1 MGSPHVIGVIT
12 CDVWRVPCVPCTEVF
27 SRGICAAAGAPDLPA
42 VVLTGRGLHASSCQ
56 LNVSTVGGIR
66 GTEWGCQVGFRACVG
81 VLSEYQGVPWGIRGC
96 LGCFLCE
103 KRLRLSYEV
112 DESKPLPRTTSSMM
126 VLLARPRLNMWLPYK
141 STIQVVPE
149 LAVAALM
156 GASTRSWNCGAVSTS
171 EYAVKQGLLTR
182 PLFGS
187 K

>member
-1 MGSPHVIGVIT
+1 VGSPHVIGVIT

-103 KRLRLSYEV
+103 KRLRLSSEV
-112 DESKPLPRTTSSMM
+112 DECKS
-126 VLLARPRLNMWLPYK
+126 LLTGGFDVGPSGFAGRANADRNHAIP
-141 STIQVVPE
+141 VVGVVSE
-149 LAVAALM
+149 A
-156 GASTRSWNCGAVSTS
+156 GA
-171 EYAVKQGLLTR
+171 YTR
-182 PLFGS
+182 PLLS
-187 K
+187 ST